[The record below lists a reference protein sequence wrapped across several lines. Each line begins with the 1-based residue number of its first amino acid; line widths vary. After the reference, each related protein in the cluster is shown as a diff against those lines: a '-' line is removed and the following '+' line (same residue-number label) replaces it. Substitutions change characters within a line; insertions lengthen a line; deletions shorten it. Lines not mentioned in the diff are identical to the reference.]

1 MRRTDKERDA
11 AFAMQVFREATY
23 VTLSLVTADDK
34 PYAVPVNAVTDG
46 KVFYF
51 HCAGEGTKLELLR
64 QNPAVCLSAV
74 SYAAIVPEKLTTVYR
89 SAVVK
94 GTAQIVT
101 DLDEKERVL
110 RLITEFY
117 APEQVTML
125 SAQSGCAQRAQIV
138 KIIPED
144 FTGKE
149 GLD

>member
-23 VTLSLVTADDK
+23 VTLSLATLDGK

-51 HCAGEGTKLELLR
+51 HCAGEGTKLEILQ

-74 SYAAIVPEKLTTVYR
+74 SYAAIIPEELTTHYR
-89 SAVVK
+89 SAVAK
-94 GTAQIVT
+94 GTAEIVA
-101 DLDEKERVL
+101 DLEEKARAL

-117 APEQVTML
+117 APEQVSML
-125 SAQSGCAQRAQIV
+125 DAQGGCVHQAQIV
-138 KIIPED
+138 KITPAEL
-144 FTGKE
+144 TGKE
-149 GLD
+149 GQG